1 MSASAITRNRPIPH
15 SGKLLREVIR
25 ADSDAAQQRDAPNWQ
40 PLVFNGAKMCAVQG
54 KSLHATI
61 PAIRNHQD
69 GIRATGIHEEA
80 VWRVEFAV
88 TVARPPDFSKKF
100 SVRRKSQQMVR
111 AVAITYIK
119 VSV

>member
-1 MSASAITRNRPIPH
+1 MEVTRHAEPR
-15 SGKLLREVIR
+15 
-25 ADSDAAQQRDAPNWQ
+25 
-40 PLVFNGAKMCAVQG
+40 LVFNGAKMCAVQG